1 MGGGENATQQD
12 YAQDF
17 GMEVT
22 LDSWLLHFLVSSQ
35 ILLPPLPPAVLAQPW
50 LVELLGPLLGTF
62 INRNEWALLCF
73 G

>member
-35 ILLPPLPPAVLAQPW
+35 ILLPPLGPGSAVAGGAS
-50 LVELLGPLLGTF
+50 GPFAGYLHKQ
-62 INRNEWALLCF
+62 E
-73 G
+73 